1 MNDARPIEELDAAIN
16 AMNVDELRK
25 ELRDFAH
32 ENRRLRYIL
41 NVLASAGVGKGA
53 LVEVYQFERTAG
65 VVVCRADVDEVAF
78 MRDVRVAVERLA
90 RAIDGDVENAV
101 VTLRGVTK

>member
-1 MNDARPIEELDAAIN
+1 MSDRTIGELDAAIN
-16 AMNVDELRK
+16 AMDVDELRK

-53 LVEVYQFERTAG
+53 LVEVYQFGHTAG

-78 MRDVRVAVERLA
+78 MQDVRGAVERLA
-90 RAIDGDVENAV
+90 RAIDGDIDNAV
-101 VTLRGVTK
+101 ITRRGVTK